1 MTPKQPQVTCEGKNI
16 ATKRQKRLSAALRD
30 NLRKRKSQAQKRQE
44 SKAPTEAETEPGDC
58 E

>member
-1 MTPKQPQVTCEGKNI
+1 MAPKQPKVTFQEKNTV
-16 ATKRQKRLSAALRD
+16 TKRQKRLSVALRD

-44 SKAPTEAETEPGDC
+44 SKAPTEREEEPGDA